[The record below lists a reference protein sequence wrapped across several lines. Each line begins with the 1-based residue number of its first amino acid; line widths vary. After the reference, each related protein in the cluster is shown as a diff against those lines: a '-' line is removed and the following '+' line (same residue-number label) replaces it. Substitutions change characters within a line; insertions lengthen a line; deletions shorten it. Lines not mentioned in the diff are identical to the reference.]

1 MQLVCGDNIQFPS
14 IVGDVQDSEQNATS
28 TLLPVII
35 GLIAGL
41 LLLLAL
47 ILVVL
52 KRKHALT
59 IKAEANHRTINA
71 TTTLEGDEDC
81 TYYNNEVDKPR
92 NDSNDV
98 HGTSSSFDD
107 SIYNTI
113 DTGGNYSQIN
123 IKKNTSESG
132 GRNGEHNV
140 KNGADDTEKSRDT
153 NNVTPRSSNTTEITP
168 NTIIGEV
175 TGDVYAAVCKTDDL
189 KSMRITG
196 PKGDIYATVSMA
208 SNVE

>member
-1 MQLVCGDNIQFPS
+1 MINF
-14 IVGDVQDSEQNATS
+14 
-28 TLLPVII
+28 II
-35 GLIAGL
+35 
-41 LLLLAL
+41 
-47 ILVVL
+47 ILH
-52 KRKHALT
+52 RKHALT
-59 IKAEANHRTINA
+59 IKAEAKHCTINA
-71 TTTLEGDEDC
+71 TTTLEGDENIT

-92 NDSNDV
+92 NDANDAHV
-98 HGTSSSFDD
+98 QGTSSSFDD
-107 SIYNTI
+107 SLYNTI

-123 IKKNTSESG
+123 IKKNTSESR

-140 KNGADDTEKSRDT
+140 KNGADDTEKSRDESRDT
-153 NNVTPRSSNTTEITP
+153 NNVTPRSSNTLEIKP